1 MKDEIAGRLKHIEW
15 LKTELVS
22 CAGDILKYLQGTAD
36 IDKAYLTEA
45 LADEIVVC
53 YLLARRAQ
61 IEPETINICITK
73 KLYAGISQGH
83 ILEKEYADL
92 SAIKNT
98 IAL

>member
-1 MKDEIAGRLKHIEW
+1 MKDEIASRLKHIEW
-15 LKTELVS
+15 LKAELIS
-22 CAGDILKYLQGTAD
+22 CAGDVLKYLQGTD
-36 IDKAYLTEA
+36 EIDKAFLIEA
-45 LADEIVVC
+45 LSDEIVVC

-83 ILEKEYADL
+83 TLEKEYEDL
-92 SAIKNT
+92 TVIKSS